1 MKLNK
6 IALATIA
13 MLSFAAQ
20 AAPIALQPGPMFLQF
35 NNLEQAGDL
44 KSLANYAGFSS
55 TLDLNGDGIAD
66 LSKATTTEFN
76 WGVFNVSSIQAGAV
90 ATANEDIAGGPNYF
104 SNGGVGTPQVHGIFY
119 GFERNGATTLKGG
132 WIDLYWSDVGNI
144 SASDTAG
151 STYAP
156 TARTDWNQ
164 AGKFTTGT
172 FLGRIQ
178 YGSGAI
184 NGDAVTT
191 VTSTSDPLNLSGTG
205 LADGFGNMVDI
216 NNDGLINAADGAWA
230 GSLNTD
236 WFYVDPNG
244 NNVRG
249 EAGETRDIRFSNF
262 FQNLN
267 SWDQGVCNPA
277 KPTECSVQGLRSND
291 PARGFVVPEP
301 GVLAL
306 VGLALV
312 GLGLTRRRK
321 AV

>member
-13 MLSFAAQ
+13 MLGFAAQ
-20 AAPIALQPGPMFLQF
+20 AAPIALQSGPMYLQF

-44 KSLANYAGFSS
+44 KSLANYAGFSN

-66 LSKATTTEFN
+66 LSKATTNEFN
-76 WGVFNVSSIQAGAV
+76 WGVFNVSSIQAGAI
-90 ATANEDIAGGPNYF
+90 ATDHEDISGGPTYF
-104 SNGGVGTPQVHGIFY
+104 SDLGPGKPQVHGIFY
-119 GFERNGATTLKGG
+119 GFEATGTKTLKGG
-132 WIDLYWSDVGNI
+132 YIDLYWSDIGNI
-144 SASDTAG
+144 TASDISG
-151 STYAP
+151 STYSP
-156 TARTDWNQ
+156 TARTDWNK

-172 FLGRIQ
+172 FLGRVQ
-178 YGSGAI
+178 YGSGVI
-184 NGDAVTT
+184 NGDNTTT
-191 VTSTSDPLNLSGTG
+191 VTSTSDPLNLSGVG
-205 LADGFGNMVDI
+205 LADGFGSMLDI
-216 NNDGLINAADGAWA
+216 NNDGVINAADGAWA
-230 GSLNTD
+230 ASLNTD

-244 NNVRG
+244 NNIRG

-262 FQNLN
+262 FQNLDR
-267 SWDQGVCNPA
+267 WDQGVCNPA
-277 KPTECSVQGLRSND
+277 KPTDCTVQGLRSND